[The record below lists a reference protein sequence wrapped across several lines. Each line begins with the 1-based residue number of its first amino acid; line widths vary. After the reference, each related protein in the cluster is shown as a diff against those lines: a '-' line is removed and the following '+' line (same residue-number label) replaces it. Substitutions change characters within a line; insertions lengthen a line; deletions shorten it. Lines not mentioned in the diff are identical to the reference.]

1 MFSVYIGL
9 PDIDANMEEKDAANA
24 FETYRLGRTKVTK
37 FITRMA
43 AAVTAV
49 AMTSTAAIAQVN
61 LTFHTAGSGTPVALT
76 ATALV
81 EQAAERG
88 VANIQLK
95 EGQTATNYLQALA
108 EGKIDLANGPFIL
121 PFLMTKGAGPY
132 AKLGKEKGAELG
144 NKIQLLYPYTL
155 AIFTLYAYNAKGIS
169 GWDGLAGRKILNGPP
184 RGAATGNSR
193 ALAQFFGGVKHGQD
207 YESVT
212 VNWNQASAAI
222 VDGTADAAVLT
233 VHFPGPRET
242 RNIAAGAMTMWS
254 MPKDKFESGPAKKL
268 LNKPGSGAYTAPL
281 AFIKEKMGPDWTIV
295 SEDDT
300 FRGMAVTGG
309 DFVNESMDEE
319 TAYNLTKA
327 HIENLEAIKN
337 VAPFMATLNYG
348 DLDTKVAG
356 LCGPNPVKFHP
367 GAVRAWEEAGHSV
380 PDCAKP

>member
-1 MFSVYIGL
+1 MKSL
-9 PDIDANMEEKDAANA
+9 KK
-24 FETYRLGRTKVTK
+24 L
-37 FITRMA
+37 
-43 AAVTAV
+43 AVLAT
-49 AMTSTAAIAQVN
+49 AMTFASSAAMAQVN

-81 EQAAERG
+81 EQASERG

-132 AKLGKEKGAELG
+132 AKLGKEAGAELG
-144 NKIQLLYPYTL
+144 QNIQLLYPYTL

-169 GWDGLAGRKILNGPP
+169 GWDDLAGRKILNGPP

-254 MPKDKFESGPAKKL
+254 MPKAMFESDKAQKL
-268 LNKPGSGAYTAPL
+268 LNKPGSGAYTAPVS
-281 AFIKEKMGPDWTIV
+281 FIQEKMGSDWTIV

-309 DFVNESMDEE
+309 DFVNKSMDEE
-319 TAYNLTKA
+319 TAYQLTKA
-327 HIENLEAIKN
+327 HIDNLEAIKN
-337 VAPFMATLNYG
+337 VAPFMSTLNYG
-348 DLDTKVAG
+348 ILDTKVAG
-356 LCGPNPVKFHP
+356 LCGPNPVKFHA
-367 GAVRAWEEAGHSV
+367 GAVRAWEEAGHSI

>member
-1 MFSVYIGL
+1 MIKSL
-9 PDIDANMEEKDAANA
+9 KK
-24 FETYRLGRTKVTK
+24 L
-37 FITRMA
+37 
-43 AAVTAV
+43 AVLAT
-49 AMTSTAAIAQVN
+49 AMTFASSAAMAQVN

-81 EQAAERG
+81 EQASERG

-132 AKLGKEKGAELG
+132 AKLGKEAGAELG
-144 NKIQLLYPYTL
+144 QNIQLLYPYTL

-169 GWDGLAGRKILNGPP
+169 GWDDLAGRKILNGPP

-254 MPKDKFESGPAKKL
+254 MPKAMFESDKAQKL
-268 LNKPGSGAYTAPL
+268 LNKPGSGAYTAPVS
-281 AFIKEKMGPDWTIV
+281 FIQEKMGSDWTIV

-309 DFVNESMDEE
+309 DFVNKSMDEE
-319 TAYNLTKA
+319 TAYQLTKA
-327 HIENLEAIKN
+327 HIDNLEAIKN
-337 VAPFMATLNYG
+337 VAPFMSTLNYG
-348 DLDTKVAG
+348 ILDTKVAG
-356 LCGPNPVKFHP
+356 LCGPNPVKFHA

>member
-1 MFSVYIGL
+1 MKSL
-9 PDIDANMEEKDAANA
+9 KK
-24 FETYRLGRTKVTK
+24 L
-37 FITRMA
+37 
-43 AAVTAV
+43 AVLAT
-49 AMTSTAAIAQVN
+49 AMTFASSAAMAQVN

-81 EQAAERG
+81 EQASERG

-132 AKLGKEKGAELG
+132 AKLGKEAGAELG
-144 NKIQLLYPYTL
+144 QNIQLLYPYTL

-169 GWDGLAGRKILNGPP
+169 GWDDLAGRKILNGPP

-254 MPKDKFESGPAKKL
+254 MPKAMFESDKAQKL
-268 LNKPGSGAYTAPL
+268 LNKPGSGAYTAPVS
-281 AFIKEKMGPDWTIV
+281 FIQEKMGSDWTIV

-309 DFVNESMDEE
+309 DFVNKSMDEE
-319 TAYNLTKA
+319 TAYQLTKA

-337 VAPFMATLNYG
+337 VAPFMSTLNYG
-348 DLDTKVAG
+348 ILDTKVAG
-356 LCGPNPVKFHP
+356 LCGPNPVKFHA